1 MNALI
6 DAAFA
11 RQRTVLT
18 TLFAIILFGIS
29 AYLTIPKEADPD
41 IPIPFVYVQVPH
53 PGISPEDADRLIV
66 KPMEAKLRSI
76 EGLEEIRSVASEGHV
91 GIILEFD
98 VSFDPET
105 ALSDVREQVD
115 LAKPDLPDDSEE
127 PTVMEFNTSI
137 FPIMIVVLSGSAPE
151 RYLLRHAQLLQDELE
166 AIPSVLGARLVGQ
179 REELLEVIVDPAKL
193 ESYNISQ
200 TELINAVTLN
210 NRLVAAGALDTG
222 AGRFSVKVPGLFETA
237 ADVMQLPV
245 KTDGESV
252 VTLSDITEIRR
263 TFKDADAY
271 AQLDGEASIAIA
283 VTKRIGHNI
292 LTTADQVRQTVD
304 NYRTDLPPSMK
315 IDYGAD
321 ASKWVLG
328 MLSSLESAVITAIA
342 LVMIVVL
349 AALGLRSAMLVGISI
364 PTSFLIG
371 FTLLGVTGVTVNMM
385 VMFGMILAVG
395 ILVDGAIV
403 VVEFADRKM
412 AEGAPRDQAYRLAA
426 KRMFWPIVS
435 STATTLAAF
444 VPMLF
449 WPGVS
454 GKFMSYLPI
463 TLIFVLVGSLLMALI
478 FLPVLGSRFG
488 GVAQADTE
496 TLKALA
502 ASEKGNIAELRG
514 FTGFYARL
522 LQRLIAIP
530 GTVILAAIAAL
541 VLVVILYGR
550 FGNGVEF
557 FTDTETDN
565 AVVHISARG
574 NLSAEEMRALVFEVD
589 RATRSVDGVR
599 LVFAQSGR
607 STGGD
612 REGAPK
618 DSIGIL
624 RVELEDWRTRDR
636 PMKEVLDDI
645 RARTSVI
652 PGIKT
657 QVIKRQDGPPTGKDI
672 QIELGSR
679 HAELLAPT
687 IAKFSDYMINQTD
700 GLIEIDDTRP
710 LPGIE
715 WEIKVD
721 REQAGRFGANV
732 SAVGALVQ
740 LVTNGIKIGEYR
752 PDDAEEEVEIRVR
765 YPRDQ
770 RGLSQLDLL
779 RVQTRDGLVPIT
791 NFVTRTPQPA
801 TDSIERV
808 DGTPIMTIRANT
820 TAAYLPSEKVAE
832 ITEWM
837 KTADIDPRVKIR
849 FRGANEE
856 AEEAG
861 GFLLVAF
868 GAALFLMA
876 IILITQFD
884 SFYQS
889 VLILSSVI
897 LSTVGVLL
905 GMLVMNQTFSVIFTG
920 TGIVALAGIVVNNNI
935 VLIDTYQHLLREGFS
950 RYEAIVRT
958 GAQRL
963 RPVLLTTATT
973 VAGLMPM
980 VLMLNIDFFDRAI
993 TYRAP
998 VSLWW
1003 TQLATAVVFG
1013 LGFATLL
1020 TLIVTPCAL
1029 ALPQRLSEGRVAH
1042 RVGALLKRGTQRTPA
1057 E

>member
-478 FLPVLGSRFG
+478 
-488 GVAQADTE
+488 
-496 TLKALA
+496 
-502 ASEKGNIAELRG
+502 
-514 FTGFYARL
+514 
-522 LQRLIAIP
+522 
-530 GTVILAAIAAL
+530 
-541 VLVVILYGR
+541 
-550 FGNGVEF
+550 
-557 FTDTETDN
+557 
-565 AVVHISARG
+565 
-574 NLSAEEMRALVFEVD
+574 
-589 RATRSVDGVR
+589 
-599 LVFAQSGR
+599 
-607 STGGD
+607 
-612 REGAPK
+612 
-618 DSIGIL
+618 
-624 RVELEDWRTRDR
+624 
-636 PMKEVLDDI
+636 
-645 RARTSVI
+645 
-652 PGIKT
+652 
-657 QVIKRQDGPPTGKDI
+657 
-672 QIELGSR
+672 
-679 HAELLAPT
+679 
-687 IAKFSDYMINQTD
+687 
-700 GLIEIDDTRP
+700 
-710 LPGIE
+710 
-715 WEIKVD
+715 
-721 REQAGRFGANV
+721 
-732 SAVGALVQ
+732 
-740 LVTNGIKIGEYR
+740 
-752 PDDAEEEVEIRVR
+752 
-765 YPRDQ
+765 
-770 RGLSQLDLL
+770 
-779 RVQTRDGLVPIT
+779 
-791 NFVTRTPQPA
+791 
-801 TDSIERV
+801 
-808 DGTPIMTIRANT
+808 
-820 TAAYLPSEKVAE
+820 
-832 ITEWM
+832 
-837 KTADIDPRVKIR
+837 
-849 FRGANEE
+849 
-856 AEEAG
+856 
-861 GFLLVAF
+861 
-868 GAALFLMA
+868 
-876 IILITQFD
+876 
-884 SFYQS
+884 
-889 VLILSSVI
+889 
-897 LSTVGVLL
+897 
-905 GMLVMNQTFSVIFTG
+905 
-920 TGIVALAGIVVNNNI
+920 
-935 VLIDTYQHLLREGFS
+935 
-950 RYEAIVRT
+950 
-958 GAQRL
+958 
-963 RPVLLTTATT
+963 
-973 VAGLMPM
+973 
-980 VLMLNIDFFDRAI
+980 
-993 TYRAP
+993 
-998 VSLWW
+998 
-1003 TQLATAVVFG
+1003 
-1013 LGFATLL
+1013 
-1020 TLIVTPCAL
+1020 
-1029 ALPQRLSEGRVAH
+1029 
-1042 RVGALLKRGTQRTPA
+1042 
-1057 E
+1057 